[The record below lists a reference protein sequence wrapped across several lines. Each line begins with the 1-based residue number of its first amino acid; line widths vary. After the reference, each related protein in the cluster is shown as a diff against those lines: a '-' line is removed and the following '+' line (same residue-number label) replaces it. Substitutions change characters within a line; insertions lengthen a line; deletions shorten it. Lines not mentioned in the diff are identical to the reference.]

1 MGGGGQKAVR
11 RAPASSPGRAAGG
24 KWREPG
30 EGGAGAGQ
38 GPGITLNPSALVPTS
53 AEITHTRPHFLTTVP
68 QNGQVGVWE
77 IVFVSRAGP
86 RSISKRAIIDERGS
100 KISEDLIYF
109 CDSGSPFSEK
119 MCQNCCKGCQI
130 LTSRSFLADAYGC
143 LRMLPELVREVR
155 PGTYLPHAPG
165 VRMT

>member
-1 MGGGGQKAVR
+1 MGGGRPEGGQEGAWQH
-11 RAPASSPGRAAGG
+11 PGRAAGG
-24 KWREPG
+24 NWREPG
-30 EGGAGAGQ
+30 EAGGGAGQ
-38 GPGITLNPSALVPTS
+38 GPGVTLNPSALVPTS
-53 AEITHTRPHFLTTVP
+53 AEITQTRPHFLTTVP

-77 IVFVSRAGP
+77 IFFVSRWGP
-86 RSISKRAIIDERGS
+86 RPIPKSVIIDERGS

-130 LTSRSFLADAYGC
+130 LTSRYLLAAARGSPRKC
-143 LRMLPELVREVR
+143 REPVR